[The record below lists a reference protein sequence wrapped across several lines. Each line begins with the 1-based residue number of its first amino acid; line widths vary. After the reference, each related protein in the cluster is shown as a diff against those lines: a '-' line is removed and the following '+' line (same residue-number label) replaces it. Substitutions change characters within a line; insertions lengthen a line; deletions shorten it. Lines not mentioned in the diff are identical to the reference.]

1 MNLQRIVKL
10 TFDPEFVPDFL
21 EMMKGYKNR
30 IAAAEGCVS
39 LKMLHGGPLNN
50 IIFTYSEWKDESYL
64 NAYRNSELFKE
75 VWAKTKIG
83 FIEKPEAWS
92 CFVV

>member
-10 TFDPEFVPDFL
+10 TFDPDFVPGFL
-21 EMMKGYKNR
+21 HMMEDYRER
-30 IAAAEGCVS
+30 IASSEGCVS
-39 LKMLHGGPLNN
+39 LKMLQGGPLNN
-50 IIFTYSEWKDESYL
+50 LIFTYSEWTDEKHL

-75 VWAKTKIG
+75 VWSKTKIG

-92 CFVV
+92 CFLV